1 MLDEGKKNVILA
13 TSEIY
18 LDKPNKGQEE
28 GYTLFSQVCCLSFE
42 KHIPKK

>member
-1 MLDEGKKNVILA
+1 MLDEGKKNGILA

-18 LDKPNKGQEE
+18 LDKPTKGQEE

-42 KHIPKK
+42 KHLSKK